1 MKTSLRYVVTTY
13 KPRRIVHWQEIY
25 YLPEIEK
32 ALQDWMGTPNKTI
45 SISCYHKDYH
55 LLPKTAMCS
64 SVVINMD
71 KLKVTYGVVCTTN
84 KNKYRN
90 YSRIYSTVEDLVFS
104 VINYL
109 TICQE
114 TKMTY
119 SDILTSGEN

>member
-13 KPRRIVHWQEIY
+13 KPYRKLHWQEIY

-32 ALQDWMGTPNKTI
+32 ALHSWIGAPNKTI
-45 SISCYHKDYH
+45 SIISHYKDHH
-55 LLPKTAMCS
+55 LLSKTAMS
-64 SVVINMD
+64 AGVDINIS